1 MLVLH
6 TNNILVSYITSSKSS
21 FLICQTINS
30 LVDVNHAEEFNSGWR
45 KHHKPWKT
53 SMCSITLYSDRWCLY
68 RKRVD
73 SLPSTIPR
81 GGGGGEGVWVWK
93 VGRVYANL
101 TPTLGSRDVFSYWP
115 SAQGKT
121 FQRWSKQEI
130 VEVKK

>member
-81 GGGGGEGVWVWK
+81 GGGGGRGSGSGRWVECTQTLLLPWEVEMFFLIDPRLK
-93 VGRVYANL
+93 EKHFKDGRN
-101 TPTLGSRDVFSYWP
+101 
-115 SAQGKT
+115 
-121 FQRWSKQEI
+121 
-130 VEVKK
+130 KK